1 MSSAAIT
8 SEGVEEAKAG
18 GGGRRK
24 LILLAVP
31 VLLAAIGAG
40 LWFTGV
46 LPRLLG
52 LHHTATPAANA
63 EAKAVEAIK
72 PVYADVPEIITNLDT
87 GGRRQSYVKLKAR
100 LELAKA
106 ADQTIIAAAMP
117 RILDIFQTYLREM
130 HPDELRGSS
139 GTYRLREEMI
149 ARANL
154 AAQPARIVDILFE
167 ELLVQ

>member
-1 MSSAAIT
+1 MSSAVAANET
-8 SEGVEEAKAG
+8 VAEAKAG

-31 VLLAAIGAG
+31 LLLAVIGAG
-40 LWFTGV
+40 LWFSGI

-52 LHHTATPAANA
+52 SHHEAPAAA
-63 EAKAVEAIK
+63 AKAAEMVA
-72 PVYADVPEIITNLDT
+72 PVYTDVPEIITNLDT

-106 ADQTIIAAAMP
+106 GDQVVVAAAMP

-154 AAQPARIVDILFE
+154 VAQPARIVDILFE

>member
-52 LHHTATPAANA
+52 LHHTAAPAANA

>member
-1 MSSAAIT
+1 MASAAAT
-8 SEGVEEAKAG
+8 SKDVDEVKSA

-31 VLLAAIGAG
+31 IVLAVIGAG
-40 LWFTGV
+40 LWFSGI

-52 LHHTATPAANA
+52 LHHEAPAANQAA
-63 EAKAVEAIK
+63 EALEAVK

-100 LELAKA
+100 LQLAKA
-106 ADQTIIAAAMP
+106 ADQAVVSAAMP
-117 RILDIFQTYLREM
+117 RILDLFQTYLREM
-130 HPDELRGSS
+130 HPDELRSSS

-154 AAQPARIVDILFE
+154 AARPARIVDILFE

>member
-1 MSSAAIT
+1 MSSAVAANET
-8 SEGVEEAKAG
+8 VAEVKTG

-31 VLLAAIGAG
+31 LLLAVIGAG
-40 LWFTGV
+40 LWFSGI

-52 LHHTATPAANA
+52 GDHEAPAAA
-63 EAKAVEAIK
+63 AKAAEMVA
-72 PVYADVPEIITNLDT
+72 PVYTDVPEIITNLDT

-106 ADQTIIAAAMP
+106 GDQAVIAAAMP
-117 RILDIFQTYLREM
+117 RILDVFQTYLREM

-154 AAQPARIVDILFE
+154 VAQPARIVDILFE

>member
-1 MSSAAIT
+1 MSSAVAANET
-8 SEGVEEAKAG
+8 VAEVKTG

-31 VLLAAIGAG
+31 LLLAVIGAG
-40 LWFTGV
+40 LWFSGI

-52 LHHTATPAANA
+52 GHHEAPAAATKAA
-63 EAKAVEAIK
+63 EMVA
-72 PVYADVPEIITNLDT
+72 PVYTDVPEIITNLDT

-106 ADQTIIAAAMP
+106 GDQAVIAAAMP

-154 AAQPARIVDILFE
+154 VAQPARIVDILFE

>member
-1 MSSAAIT
+1 MSSAVAT
-8 SEGVEEAKAG
+8 NEAAEETKAG

-31 VLLAAIGAG
+31 ALLAVIGVG
-40 LWFTGV
+40 LWFSGI

-52 LHHTATPAANA
+52 AHHEAPAAG
-63 EAKAVEAIK
+63 AKAVEVLN
-72 PVYADVPEIITNLDT
+72 PVYTDVPEIITNLDT

-100 LELAKA
+100 LELAKSG
-106 ADQTIIAAAMP
+106 DQAIVTAAMP

>member
-1 MSSAAIT
+1 MSSTIATNEA
-8 SEGVEEAKAG
+8 VEETKAG

-31 VLLAAIGAG
+31 LLLAVIGAG
-40 LWFTGV
+40 LWFSGV

-52 LHHTATPAANA
+52 LHREAPAAA
-63 EAKAVEAIK
+63 GAKAAEVVN
-72 PVYADVPEIITNLDT
+72 PVYTDVPEIITNLDT

-100 LELAKA
+100 LELAKIG
-106 ADQTIIAAAMP
+106 DQAIVAAAMP